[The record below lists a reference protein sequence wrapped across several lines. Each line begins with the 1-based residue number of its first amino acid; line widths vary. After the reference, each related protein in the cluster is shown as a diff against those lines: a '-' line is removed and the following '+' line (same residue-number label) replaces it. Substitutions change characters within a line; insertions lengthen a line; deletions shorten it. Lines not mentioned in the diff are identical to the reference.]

1 MLKVLKPYRT
11 FLIDRDNKA
20 QVLYSWTLK
29 GALEWASCSLRSDH
43 VMINRYVK
51 TIAYRSQTKEI

>member
-29 GALEWASCSLRSDH
+29 GALEWSACSLRTDH
-43 VMINRYVK
+43 VIIAKYLK
-51 TIAYRSQTKEI
+51 HIAYRSQTKEL